1 MKQNPEITVEE
12 EKKLEQSYQTYTKK
26 QKKFNNIQ
34 RILLVFNIYTHKHED
49 CHTGFVI
56 YDYV

>member
-26 QKKFNNIQ
+26 QKKIQQYTKNI
-34 RILLVFNIYTHKHED
+34 ISI
-49 CHTGFVI
+49 
-56 YDYV
+56 

>member
-34 RILLVFNIYTHKHED
+34 RILVFNIYTHKHED
-49 CHTGFVI
+49 CHTGFII